1 MKVLFLTNVLRSLG
15 TMRQAMNYL
24 QREGSLDGS
33 CACFWLT
40 EATAWDANWDE
51 EAAKTDFLLLQ
62 WMGTGLDTP
71 FLQRLQ
77 QTLQQRDIRYY
88 IDAAGTEEGEFS
100 NKLTEEQLDLIR
112 RYFLLGGESNF
123 KNLWLCCAAFSGAK
137 TSYEPPEPLPWCG
150 IYHPKASKVYT
161 DLAEYEAAFC
171 RPGLPALGIIFYRD
185 EWVWNDLAYQ
195 KALAEEA
202 ERQGLNAVCVF
213 TNGMPVPELGMPSL
227 KEVFDRFFS
236 KGGVSFIDCL
246 LNTTKFSLTA
256 GGALPLTY
264 LEKRAVPILAAYTLM
279 QEYKEWADNY
289 EGLSPMEA
297 AISVSL
303 PEFDGVLHG
312 VPVAC
317 KKVLPNGDVCYLPIA
332 ERAAQ
337 MVKKAKKWALLRR
350 KQNSEKKIAVIFHNY
365 PPRNSNIG
373 SALGLDSIES
383 VRRLLALLKE
393 RGYKVDSVP
402 ADTKDFIAQLTAS
415 ATNDKNM
422 LDSRRIEEAMKLSA
436 AAYKKFYEC
445 LPVKTQKELARD
457 WGEAPGEVMNI
468 DGSLLVPGTVNGNI
482 FITVQPPR
490 GFGEDPAKLYHDPDC
505 APTHHYLAVYRWL
518 KEVWQ
523 ADAVLHIGTHG
534 SLEWLPGKNAALSA
548 ACYPAIAIAEL
559 PNIYPYN
566 MTIVG
571 EGLQAKRRG
580 GACLIDHLPAPQSR
594 ADVYDELEEI
604 EKLLDEY
611 AYFAPNSPE
620 EAAQAEK
627 LLLAKAEVAHL
638 TDDVP
643 YDPAKPFKEY
653 ASSLHNYLSE
663 LKSMEVHVGL
673 HILGRPP
680 QKELLL
686 DQLWLLTRRDNG
698 KVMGLEKIVASLYG
712 VTCEEL
718 TARSAE
724 LYRPLQLTYG
734 RLADKIYEEGREVL
748 RLLQEGGFTSAA
760 VEKVLNLPQLAGA
773 EEALREKMRELCLYI
788 NETVYPALKAT
799 EQEMKNLLRALE
811 GQYVEPGPGGSPASA
826 GCELL
831 PSGRNFYGVDP
842 RSLPTPAAWEA
853 GKILGDQVI
862 ERFIA
867 EEGRYPESVGI
878 VLWAGSNMRSRGQ
891 CAAEFLYLLG
901 LRPRYQKGS
910 LRVTGLEI
918 IPLDEL
924 RRPRIDVV
932 GRISGLLRDSM
943 PSVTE
948 LLDQGAQL
956 AASLDEPPEQN
967 YVRAHA
973 LADAAELRAGG
984 MKKEEAWRQAC
995 YRIFG
1000 DPPGTYGAG
1009 VPELLEAKNW
1019 QTVDDIASVYVRW
1032 GGHAYGG
1039 SARGVYLPELFRK
1052 RLSSVDIAV
1061 KNDDNHD
1068 TNMLASDDYNAY
1080 HGGLIAA
1087 VRSVRGKAPKGYSG
1101 DSSDRSRIALH
1112 SVEEQAKRIFRSE
1125 AINPKFIKGMMEH
1138 GYKGAADM
1146 ANMVAHSYQWD
1157 ATSGVL
1163 EDWMYEGYAEKY
1175 AFDPKV
1181 QAWLREVNP
1190 WALQRM
1196 TEVLLEAEQRG
1207 LWNARPETA
1216 AKLRELYLSM
1226 EGDLEE
1232 LNDR

>member
-15 TMRQAMNYL
+15 TMRQAMGFL

-33 CACFWLT
+33 CSALWVT
-40 EATAWDANWDE
+40 EATAWDDAW
-51 EAAKTDFLLLQ
+51 AAELEKTDFLLLQ

-77 QTLQQRDIRYY
+77 QILQQRDIRYY

-100 NKLTEEQLDLIR
+100 NKLTEEQLDLLR

-137 TSYEPPEPLPWCG
+137 NSYAPPEPLPWCG
-150 IYHPKASKVYT
+150 IYHPRAAKVYT
-161 DLAEYEAAFC
+161 DLQEYEADFC
-171 RPGLPALGIIFYRD
+171 RPGLPALGIFFYRD

-195 KALAEEA
+195 KALVEEA

-213 TNGMPVPELGMPSL
+213 SNGIPLPELGMPSL
-227 KEVFDRFFS
+227 PQVFDKFFR
-236 KGGVSFIDCL
+236 KNGVPFIDCL
-246 LNTTKFSLTA
+246 LNTTKFSLT
-256 GGALPLTY
+256 GSGALTVAY
-264 LEKRAVPILAAYTLM
+264 LQELGVPVLAAYTLM
-279 QEYKEWADNY
+279 KDYNEWAENF
-289 EGLSPMEA
+289 EGLSPTEV
-297 AISVSL
+297 AIGVSM

-332 ERAAQ
+332 ERLAQ

-373 SALGLDSIES
+373 SALGLDSVES

-393 RGYKVDSVP
+393 RGYQVDHLP
-402 ADTKDFIAQLTAS
+402 ADGNELIAQITAN

-422 LDSRRIEEAMKLSA
+422 LGSRRIEEAMKLSA
-436 AAYKKFYEC
+436 AAYKKFYEQ
-445 LPVKTQKELARD
+445 LPVKTQNELKRD
-457 WGEAPGEVMNI
+457 WGEAPGEVMTV
-468 DGSLLVPGTVNGNI
+468 DDSLLVPGTVNGNI

-523 ADAVLHIGTHG
+523 ADALLHIGTHG

-548 ACYPAIAIAEL
+548 ACYPDIALAQL
-559 PNIYPYN
+559 PNIYPYH

-594 ADVYDELEEI
+594 AGSYDETEET

-611 AYFAPNSPE
+611 AYFAQNRPE
-620 EAAQAEK
+620 ELPRAEQ
-627 LLLAKAEVAHL
+627 LLLKKAEAAHL

-653 ASSLHNYLSE
+653 VAALHNYLSE

-673 HILGRPP
+673 HILGQPP
-680 QKELLL
+680 QKELQI

-698 KVMGLEKIVASLYG
+698 KVMSLEKIIASLYG

-724 LYRPLQLTYG
+724 IYQPLQLTYG

-760 VEKVLNLPQLAGA
+760 VEKVLALPQLTGA
-773 EEALREKMRELCLYI
+773 EATLRKKMRELCFYI
-788 NETVYPALKAT
+788 NETLCPALQAT
-799 EQEMKNLLRALE
+799 EQEMKNMLRALE

-842 RSLPTPAAWEA
+842 RSLPTPAAWEL

-867 EEGRYPESVGI
+867 EEGRYPESVGL

-910 LRVTGLEI
+910 LRVTGVDV
-918 IPLDEL
+918 IPLEEL

-943 PSVTE
+943 PSVAE
-948 LLDQGAQL
+948 LLDQGAQI

-973 LADAAELRAGG
+973 LADAAELQAGG

-1019 QTVDDIASVYVRW
+1019 QTVDDIASVYMRW

-1039 SARGVYLPELFRK
+1039 RARGVYLPELFRK

-1068 TNMLASDDYNAY
+1068 NNMLASDDYNAY

-1101 DSSDRSRIALH
+1101 DSSDRGKVTLH
-1112 SVEEQAKRIFRSE
+1112 SVQEQAKRLFRSE

-1175 AFDPKV
+1175 TFDPKV
-1181 QAWLREVNP
+1181 QAWLKEVNP